1 MKWWTKGFAAAL
13 LASCA
18 LVVADSSMQRT
29 LVAAETEAVT
39 NQQIAERIATAIA
52 SAPEL
57 AGYDIDI
64 EYVRGVCTLRGTVS
78 RPEDVQKV
86 VAIVKKLNVAKK
98 IVTDLS
104 VRDRSVKPAAYR
116 PNAAVVPAAMMAGE
130 AKSEILAPPA
140 PEYRFRGRASQY
152 EQPYRPPF
160 AWPLGAPYPNYSAVQ
175 YPRLLHG
182 CEFPYIGPFYPFPE
196 PPLGWRKVTLTWHD
210 GFWMVKF
217 GVAPFGRYHY

>member
-13 LASCA
+13 LASC
-18 LVVADSSMQRT
+18 V
-29 LVAAETEAVT
+29 LVAGSSTQRALAAGGAEAKT
-39 NQQIAERIATAIA
+39 NQQVAEQIATAIA
-52 SAPEL
+52 SAPDL

-64 EYVRGVCTLRGTVS
+64 EYAKGVCTLRGTVS
-78 RPEDVQKV
+78 KAEDVEKV
-86 VAIVKKLNVAKK
+86 VAIVKKLKVARKV
-98 IVTDLS
+98 VTEIS
-104 VRDRSVKPAAYR
+104 VRDMKVRPAAYQ
-116 PNAAVVPAAMMAGE
+116 PNARVVPAALAGE
-130 AKSEILAPPA
+130 AQSEILAPPA
-140 PEYRFRGRASQY
+140 PEYRFTGRPTQY

-210 GFWMVKF
+210 GFWLLKF